1 MMKETP
7 GARDASD
14 VTNREAPICWDGETS
29 ALPKQARRVDWRKSD
44 AFYLGL

>member
-14 VTNREAPICWDGETS
+14 VTNRDAPILLG
-29 ALPKQARRVDWRKSD
+29 RRDLSPT
-44 AFYLGL
+44 